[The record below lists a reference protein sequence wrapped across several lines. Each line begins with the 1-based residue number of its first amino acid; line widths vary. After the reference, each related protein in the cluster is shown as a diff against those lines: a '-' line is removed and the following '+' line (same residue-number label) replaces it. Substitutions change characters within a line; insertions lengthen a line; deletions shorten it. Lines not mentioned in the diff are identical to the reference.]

1 MKKHFYLLIS
11 VLLIF
16 VELLNAQQT
25 EVFTFF
31 DKFAVGTD
39 PNTVETILPKSER
52 LSSERR
58 GKIIANTSSNMPDS
72 MRICIDVAVSNW
84 QSYLDN
90 NATIVLYFEYED
102 IAEDY
107 DIGTD
112 VLYWTDKENK
122 TFYPQCLAKYLG
134 LSVNVDDLDATIHI
148 NKYTTWDCG
157 YSNKIKPGTNNLT
170 YAIFRSI
177 AHVIGFGSSVRDR
190 GGSRGITFYSTDGY
204 SIFDKLIFTP
214 TKRLEDVP
222 NTKRENQELKDFC
235 LSNSG
240 AVYALKNDAAYQLY
254 APSTG
259 FEPYRSL
266 QYFSDKNS
274 LMSYDLQSGEKFLRV
289 DDRTLEVLHAI
300 GWNIREQSHIK
311 IVGQNLSDNGIA
323 SAYESNNFKV
333 ENYSGYSISQSQW
346 TYTLPLKDGGEDV
359 VATSNAAT
367 FTIPA
372 VEDIN
377 KYAINVDGDINGLI
391 TFKCI
396 INGEET
402 IALYNIT
409 LELKPK
415 IISYSEIV
423 KTINETN
430 TTYSIDFAV
439 HYVGKDYLSVGVKE
453 DYSPFLE
460 IEIVEEPYVAHVH
473 RSGIN
478 TFDYA
483 WVILS
488 VENQYGEDEVII
500 TLENL
505 ISSSFSEYNLTKNSQ
520 VSREFMNVSFIKVF
534 TKEGKYVM
542 QVKEIDS
549 LNKLDKDIYILQF
562 YDSNS
567 ICFKTIKYMKM

>member
-1 MKKHFYLLIS
+1 
-11 VLLIF
+11 
-16 VELLNAQQT
+16 
-25 EVFTFF
+25 
-31 DKFAVGTD
+31 
-39 PNTVETILPKSER
+39 
-52 LSSERR
+52 
-58 GKIIANTSSNMPDS
+58 
-72 MRICIDVAVSNW
+72 
-84 QSYLDN
+84 
-90 NATIVLYFEYED
+90 
-102 IAEDY
+102 
-107 DIGTD
+107 
-112 VLYWTDKENK
+112 
-122 TFYPQCLAKYLG
+122 
-134 LSVNVDDLDATIHI
+134 
-148 NKYTTWDCG
+148 
-157 YSNKIKPGTNNLT
+157 
-170 YAIFRSI
+170 
-177 AHVIGFGSSVRDR
+177 
-190 GGSRGITFYSTDGY
+190 
-204 SIFDKLIFTP
+204 
-214 TKRLEDVP
+214 
-222 NTKRENQELKDFC
+222 
-235 LSNSG
+235 
-240 AVYALKNDAAYQLY
+240 
-254 APSTG
+254 
-259 FEPYRSL
+259 
-266 QYFSDKNS
+266 
-274 LMSYDLQSGEKFLRV
+274 MSYDLQSGEKFLRV

-505 ISSSFSEYNLTKNSQ
+505 ISSSFVEYNLTKKSQ

-562 YDSNS
+562 YDSNG